1 MENKENREQSGK
13 KKSSKVFYWVLIG
26 VFAAIFL
33 VSGTIVV
40 RYLINSGEAQKG
52 HSNLQSIFHNVTR
65 PTRPIRPS
73 TSSDPS
79 GTEPSAT
86 QPSGTDPV
94 VPPTTD
100 NGTSNPIVSP
110 TRPTA
115 PQPTDPTPT
124 EPKPTEPKPTEP
136 LPTDP
141 KPTEPKPTEPKP
153 TKPNPPTPTVPTKP
167 PYVEPVIL
175 EAMLPIYQLNQD
187 VVGWIQI
194 PGTPNNIDYP
204 VMQKKED
211 PDFYLYRDFYGAD
224 DNHGSIY
231 AEEHADV
238 FGPSDVVTLHGH
250 HMGDGTMFHD
260 LKNYK
265 SKNYFDS
272 HKVVYFDTL
281 YHYREY
287 EVVMVLQCN
296 GSPSKV
302 YPYFAYHAYKNF
314 KTEAGFNNYVESIR
328 ALAIQGKDAELKYG
342 DKLLLLSTCDY
353 GTYPDGRMV
362 VVCKLVAEY

>member
-33 VSGTIVV
+33 VSGTVV
-40 RYLINSGEAQKG
+40 VNRLVNSYQHNQK
-52 HSNLQSIFHNVTR
+52 LDVVQSIKNLHTR

-94 VPPTTD
+94 VPPTTN
-100 NGTSNPIVSP
+100 NGETTPTDPIVPP
-110 TRPTA
+110 TRPE
-115 PQPTDPTPT
+115 PTDPN
-124 EPKPTEPKPTEP
+124 
-136 LPTDP
+136 PTDP
-141 KPTEPKPTEPKP
+141 KPTDPQPTDPQPTEPKP

-187 VVGWIQI
+187 VVGWIAI
-194 PGTPNNIDYP
+194 PNMPNPNLSKEGYP
-204 VMQKKED
+204 VMQKPDD
-211 PDFYLYRDFYGAD
+211 PDFYLYRDFFGED
-224 DNHGSIY
+224 DPHGCIY

-260 LKNYK
+260 LKNFK
-265 SKNYFDS
+265 SKNFFDS